1 MEQRETVGFI
11 GLGHAGWP
19 MAESVVAGGFR
30 VIVGDL
36 DREKERRFVAE
47 HPEASAATDTGFS
60 EAGVVITMLPNGQ
73 VVREAIIDGEVA
85 ASLARGSI
93 VVDMSSSAPAGTL
106 ELADDLAKLGLVL
119 VDAPVSMPTPDG
131 AWSRSLTLMVGGN
144 DEKAIDRVMPI
155 LEAMSENIFRVGPL
169 GAGHAAK
176 TLNNFVS
183 ASGYVAALD
192 ALIIGSR
199 YGLDPQTLFAVFN
212 ASTARNF
219 STAYPLRQEGLSRRF
234 ASGFSLGLLVKDLG
248 ITTDLADRLDL
259 DAPLARLVRDRLAEA
274 RDELGF
280 DADHT
285 EAMKYWETKSGVHIP
300 TESE

>member
-1 MEQRETVGFI
+1 MERGLTVAFI

-19 MAESVVAGGFR
+19 MAESVVAAGFR
-30 VIVGDL
+30 VIVGDA
-36 DREKERRFVAE
+36 DREKERRFVTE
-47 HPEASAATDTGFS
+47 HPGVLAATDTGYS
-60 EAGVVITMLPNGQ
+60 DADVVITMLPNGH
-73 VVREAIIDGEVA
+73 VVREAVIDGEVA

-93 VVDMSSSAPAGTL
+93 IVDMSSSAPAGTL
-106 ELADDLAKLGLVL
+106 ELGADLDKLGLVL

-131 AWSRSLTLMVGGN
+131 AWSRSLTLMVGGD
-144 DEKAIDRVMPI
+144 DEEAIERVMPI

-183 ASGYVAALD
+183 ASGFVAALD
-192 ALIIGSR
+192 ALILGSR
-199 YGLDPQTLFAVFN
+199 YGLDPETLFAVFN

-234 ASGFSLGLLVKDLG
+234 GSGFSLGLLVKDLG
-248 ITTDLADRLDL
+248 IATDLADSLEL
-259 DAPLARLVRDRLAEA
+259 DAPLARLVRDRLQEA

-285 EAMKYWETKSGVHIP
+285 EAMKHWEKKSGVHVP
-300 TESE
+300 TEPD

>member
-1 MEQRETVGFI
+1 MDTDITVAFI

-30 VIVGDL
+30 VIVGDA
-36 DREKERRFVAE
+36 DREKERRFAAE
-47 HPEASAATDTGFS
+47 HPGVLAATDTGYG
-60 EAGVVITMLPNGQ
+60 EANVVITSLPNGN

-85 ASLARGSI
+85 ASLAKGSI

-106 ELADDLAKLGLVL
+106 TLGEDLDRLGLVL

-144 DEKAIDRVMPI
+144 DEAAIDRVMPI

-183 ASGYVAALD
+183 ASGFVAALD
-192 ALIIGSR
+192 ALIVGSR
-199 YGLDPQTLFAVFN
+199 YGLDPETLIDVFN

-248 ITTDLADRLDL
+248 IATDLADSLEL
-259 DAPLARLVRDRLAEA
+259 DAPLARLVRDRLQEA

-285 EAMKYWETKSGVHIP
+285 EAMKYWEKASGVHVP
-300 TESE
+300 TESD